1 MIKIK
6 ISYQN
11 EEEKQRTLQA
21 LIKSLKNVKISK
33 EQVKKGHKNIYI
45 NAE

>member
-11 EEEKQRTLQA
+11 EEEKQRTLQV
-21 LIKSLKNVKISK
+21 LIKSLKNVKIGK

-45 NAE
+45 SAE

>member
-11 EEEKQRTLQA
+11 EDEKQRILEV
-21 LIKSLKNVKISK
+21 LKGLKIIKIGK
-33 EQVKKGHKNIYI
+33 EQVKKGRKNIYI
-45 NAE
+45 SAE

>member
-6 ISYQN
+6 ISYTN
-11 EEEKQRTLQA
+11 DEEKKKVIGA
-21 LIKSLKNVKISK
+21 LKVLKIIKISK
-33 EQVKKGHKNIYI
+33 ECPKKGHKNIYI

>member
-1 MIKIK
+1 MIRIK
-6 ISYQN
+6 ISYQS
-11 EEEKQRTLQA
+11 EEEKQRALQA
-21 LIKSLKNVKISK
+21 LSGLKIIKIGK

>member
-1 MIKIK
+1 MKKIK

-21 LIKSLKNVKISK
+21 LSGLKIIKIGK

>member
-11 EEEKQRTLQA
+11 EDEKQRTLQA
-21 LIKSLKNVKISK
+21 LKSLKNVKIGK
-33 EQVKKGHKNIYI
+33 EHTKKGHKNIYI

>member
-11 EEEKQRTLQA
+11 EEEKQRTLEA
-21 LIKSLKNVKISK
+21 LRSLKIIKIGK